1 MQYDSPLRK
10 VWRILSPMAVYFGV
24 TMVVSIVASFI
35 LSYHMIMTMADTAA
49 EEFAQALVTQ
59 SLEMSVPVTVI
70 SGLLSLPF
78 LWRMIRKDMKGRFY
92 VLDKSTL
99 KPFQLVFCAVAG
111 ITGCVAGSILVTI
124 SQIGTVFTGYDSASE
139 MLFTGN
145 TMWQLLALGLVAPFV
160 EETIFR
166 GLIYNRLKD
175 YSSVTT
181 AMLTSAVIFGLYHG
195 NLIQAVYGFSMG
207 LLMAFVYEKFHTI
220 IAPLICHGAANIISV
235 VLQFLNVK
243 IASIYVAGV
252 IALLCL
258 AVLYLSLR
266 YINRNVHTSLK
277 ARVFKAH
284 TDSASA
290 EDDVRNDGCWDKRT
304 HMDSSTPEPP
314 KFNVDDYY
322 PKNDRDDQE

>member
-195 NLIQAVYGFSMG
+195 NLIQAVYG
-207 LLMAFVYEKFHTI
+207 LFHG
-220 IAPLICHGAANIISV
+220 PFNGIC
-235 VLQFLNVK
+235 L
-243 IASIYVAGV
+243 
-252 IALLCL
+252 
-258 AVLYLSLR
+258 
-266 YINRNVHTSLK
+266 
-277 ARVFKAH
+277 
-284 TDSASA
+284 
-290 EDDVRNDGCWDKRT
+290 
-304 HMDSSTPEPP
+304 
-314 KFNVDDYY
+314 
-322 PKNDRDDQE
+322 